1 MNSTTKKQILGTIT
15 GVSILVMSVLISAE
29 VKAQAVEVYHERTA
43 GDKTWIC
50 NDFNLSEFK
59 KDYKQ
64 CVVNGKW
71 ELPNLA
77 RKRNRGSSSGDSYRY
92 ACEKFTLH
100 LNCTEKR

>member
-1 MNSTTKKQILGTIT
+1 MKKG
-15 GVSILVMSVLISAE
+15 LVKIAIVLATSLLISSTISA
-29 VKAQAVEVYHERTA
+29 KAQAVEVYHERTA

-50 NDFNLSEFK
+50 NDFDLSEFK

-77 RKRNRGSSSGDSYRY
+77 RKKNRGSSGGDSYRY

-100 LNCTEKR
+100 LNCTEKQ